1 MTELVDALYIDSVR
15 LPIGRVRP
23 DGFYSRIRADDM
35 AVRTLWSVQDPP
47 KPLKPDAIRR
57 AALCAIAEEARLM
70 LDEGV
75 VA

>member
-35 AVRTLWSVQDPP
+35 AVRTVRTVRALRSVQDPP
-47 KPLKPDAIRR
+47 KSLEPDAPR
-57 AALCAIAEEARLM
+57 
-70 LDEGV
+70 V
-75 VA
+75 